1 MSLSTEYFNL
11 ASMFSKYIPVGS
23 EECTAQVKNVIKD
36 N

>member
-1 MSLSTEYFNL
+1 MHF
-11 ASMFSKYIPVGS
+11 FSFMNIISGDYIPVGS